1 MAPKKQ
7 IDKRESLRVVTSN
20 DLIDTRDL
28 ARLSLNARKL
38 FYVAV
43 AQCRMTDKEFYE
55 FETTPRELAEMWGI
69 TRQEVYQVADK
80 ITTELMK
87 IVITLRSGERA
98 FRKRHLFEKCDYDDK
113 AKLTFKLHNE
123 MTEMLLGLKKN
134 FSKPSLYP
142 FMRMKSPYS
151 MAIWHLFQ
159 KEMRTEVPYANQT
172 VEFDLTLDEL
182 RAVTGTE
189 KKLKQVGQ
197 FKERVLDKAI
207 REIRDNCMA
216 AVEYTNVKQGRKVVG
231 FRFVIKSLWYRNPET
246 MTLRERQQWRKTE
259 LIGKKINGKITPDEL
274 GELDKLI
281 LELDQLTLED
291 YAKGF

>member
-55 FETTPRELAEMWGI
+55 FETTPRDLAEMWGI

-98 FRKRHLFEKCDYDDK
+98 FQKRHLFEKCDYDDK

-159 KEMRTEVPYANQT
+159 KEMRTERPYANQT

-216 AVEYTNVKQGRKVVG
+216 AVEYTNIKQGRKVIG
-231 FRFVIKSLWYRNPET
+231 FRFVVKSLWYRDPET
-246 MTLRERQQWRKTE
+246 MTLRERQHLRKVE
-259 LIGKKINGKITPDEL
+259 LVSKRADGTISPDEL

-281 LELDQLTLED
+281 LELDQLTFED
-291 YAKGF
+291 FAKGY